1 MDNTLPA
8 SPSAFNFTR
17 RLSKERTLFVVAAIA
32 VIAYA
37 LEHTLVSGGK
47 SLAIVSAIALILAI
61 VGLAVRITHHAEVLA
76 EKVGDPYGSMILTLS
91 AVLVEVVILAIVMGH
106 SENPAL
112 AKSTI
117 FSALMID
124 INLILGLAALAGG
137 LKHGEQIY
145 NDDSGRVYTVMI
157 LVAVAF
163 SMILPNFIPHANW
176 KTYSMLTIAVMVLM
190 YAMFLR
196 MQTKEH
202 SYFFHFNYTRHEQKL
217 RAAQARSDKRVV
229 QSIEDDQLVIEEEE
243 EFEHESTRFSAMMLV
258 AGVIITGFLAEVM
271 AMTMNVSIEGTAIP
285 PIFMAMLVA
294 GISASPEILTAV
306 RAAMANRYQN
316 VINISL
322 GAALSTVILT
332 IPVVE
337 AVALFTGQ
345 PIDMGLTTAESVM
358 ILITLIVAWMNV
370 ADGEANAIE
379 GMTHVVLFIAFI
391 ALAFL
396 G

>member
-1 MDNTLPA
+1 
-8 SPSAFNFTR
+8 
-17 RLSKERTLFVVAAIA
+17 
-32 VIAYA
+32 
-37 LEHTLVSGGK
+37 
-47 SLAIVSAIALILAI
+47 
-61 VGLAVRITHHAEVLA
+61 
-76 EKVGDPYGSMILTLS
+76 
-91 AVLVEVVILAIVMGH
+91 
-106 SENPAL
+106 
-112 AKSTI
+112 
-117 FSALMID
+117 
-124 INLILGLAALAGG
+124 
-137 LKHGEQIY
+137 
-145 NDDSGRVYTVMI
+145 MI

-176 KTYSMLTIAVMVLM
+176 KTYSVLTIVVMVLM

-202 SYFFHFNYTRHEQKL
+202 SYFFHFSYSKHEAKL
-217 RAAQARSDKRVV
+217 RAAQARSDKRMV
-229 QSIEDDQLVIEEEE
+229 QSIEDDLLVVEDEE
-243 EFEHESTRFSAMMLV
+243 EFEHESARFSAMMLV

-337 AVALFTGQ
+337 TVALFTGQ